1 MLCCELFED
10 YFSRERGEWMF
21 KGAVYLTIPSKD
33 GEVGTTDESAA
44 NGPIVHANCMSESSV
59 HDLGLA
65 GCIKMVRS
73 TYLRRCLP
81 YFWII
86 VKMFLLYLH
95 SFSQC
100 LSPDR
105 HVTLTSWLGKGRIML

>member
-1 MLCCELFED
+1 
-10 YFSRERGEWMF
+10 MF

-65 GCIKMVRS
+65 GCIKMVKVHLS
-73 TYLRRCLP
+73 S
-81 YFWII
+81 
-86 VKMFLLYLH
+86 KMFTILLDY
-95 SFSQC
+95 S
-100 LSPDR
+100 
-105 HVTLTSWLGKGRIML
+105 